1 MKFLNYFVVIFA
13 FFYFYYRFFFTPKT
27 MTQQNKTVI
36 VVGGGLAGLS
46 AAIEAHDQGNTR
58 VILIEKEDK
67 IG

>member
-1 MKFLNYFVVIFA
+1 
-13 FFYFYYRFFFTPKT
+13 